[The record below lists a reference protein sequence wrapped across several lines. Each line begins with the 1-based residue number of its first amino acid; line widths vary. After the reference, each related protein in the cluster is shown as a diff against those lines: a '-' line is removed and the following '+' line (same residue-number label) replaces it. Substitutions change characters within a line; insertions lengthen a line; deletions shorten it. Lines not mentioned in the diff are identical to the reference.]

1 MYSFLCE
8 HVMNLP
14 YSWPGY
20 DILCQKHKSPEWQ
33 SVWWLEN
40 TRFWGETSRCVLQ
53 DHPLTSDLVCG
64 TIRFPLFVCR
74 HNDDGFLI
82 QSLIVFLFL
91 DSYSFHATTIIF
103 SIIPVNWF
111 MNLSNLF
118 GVIWC
123 GVLYVRQFVW
133 RTYRCVNLSKILH
146 CRSSFGF

>member
-1 MYSFLCE
+1 M
-8 HVMNLP
+8 
-14 YSWPGY
+14 
-20 DILCQKHKSPEWQ
+20 
-33 SVWWLEN
+33 
-40 TRFWGETSRCVLQ
+40 LQ

-82 QSLIVFLFL
+82 QSCFWTVTFFN
-91 DSYSFHATTIIF
+91 ATTIIF

-123 GVLYVRQFVW
+123 GVLYVRQFV
-133 RTYRCVNLSKILH
+133 
-146 CRSSFGF
+146 